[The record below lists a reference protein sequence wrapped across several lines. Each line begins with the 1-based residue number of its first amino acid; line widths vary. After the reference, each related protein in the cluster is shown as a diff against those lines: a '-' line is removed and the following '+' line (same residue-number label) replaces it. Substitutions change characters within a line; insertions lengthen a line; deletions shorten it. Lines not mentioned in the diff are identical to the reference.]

1 MASESVFKKKERVR
15 PPRVHIS
22 YEVETLDGI
31 QLKELPFVCGVI
43 SDLSGQ
49 PKEALPKL
57 KDRKFVNID
66 RDNFDDVL
74 ASMAPRLAFKVDNKL
89 KDDGSQLG
97 VELNFKS
104 LDDFRPEAVAQQV
117 QPMAALLD
125 VRSKLKDLLSRTEGN
140 DRLEEMLEEI
150 ISSTDVQGKLQG
162 VLTGAEAAAEEPAAA
177 PEPADEPTP
186 DADTGEES

>member
-22 YEVETLDGI
+22 YGVETLDGI

-49 PKEALPKL
+49 PKESLPKL

-74 ASMAPRLAFKVDNKL
+74 ASMAPRLAFKVENKL

-104 LDDFRPEAVAQQV
+104 LDDFRPEAIAEQV
-117 QPMAALLD
+117 QPMSALLD

-150 ISSTDVQGKLQG
+150 IGSTDVQGRLQG
-162 VLTGAEAAAEEPAAA
+162 ALGSDGAPAEEAAEA
-177 PEPADEPTP
+177 PADESTP
-186 DADTGEES
+186 DADPGEES

>member
-74 ASMAPRLAFKVDNKL
+74 ASMAPRLAFKVENKL

-104 LDDFRPEAVAQQV
+104 LDDFRPEAIAEQV
-117 QPMAALLD
+117 QPMSALLD

-150 ISSTDVQGKLQG
+150 IGSTDVQGRLQG
-162 VLTGAEAAAEEPAAA
+162 ALGSDGAPAEEAAEA
-177 PEPADEPTP
+177 PADESTP
-186 DADTGEES
+186 DADPGEES

>member
-49 PKEALPKL
+49 PKESLPKL

-74 ASMAPRLAFKVDNKL
+74 ASMAPRLAFKVENKL

-104 LDDFRPEAVAQQV
+104 LDDFRPEAIAEQV
-117 QPMAALLD
+117 QPMSALLD

-150 ISSTDVQGKLQG
+150 IGSTDVQGRLQG
-162 VLTGAEAAAEEPAAA
+162 ALGSDGAPAEEAAEA
-177 PEPADEPTP
+177 PADESTP
-186 DADTGEES
+186 DADPGEES

>member
-49 PKEALPKL
+49 PKEQLPKL

-74 ASMAPRLAFKVDNKL
+74 ASMAPRLAFKVENKL

-104 LDDFRPEAVAQQV
+104 LDDFRPEAIAGQV
-117 QPMAALLD
+117 QPMSALLD

-150 ISSTDVQGKLQG
+150 ISSTDVQGRLQG
-162 VLTGAEAAAEEPAAA
+162 ALGSDAASAEEAAEA
-177 PEPADEPTP
+177 PADESTP
-186 DADTGEES
+186 DADPGEES

>member
-15 PPRVHIS
+15 PPRVLIS

-49 PKEALPKL
+49 PKEQLPKL

-74 ASMAPRLAFKVDNKL
+74 ASMAPRLAFKVENKL

-104 LDDFRPEAVAQQV
+104 LDDFRPEAIAGQV

-150 ISSTDVQGKLQG
+150 ISSTDVQGRLQG
-162 VLTGAEAAAEEPAAA
+162 ALGSDAASAEEAAEA
-177 PEPADEPTP
+177 PADDSTP
-186 DADTGEES
+186 DADPGEES